1 MADKDKKDESMV
13 QMGPKEQVVPA
24 LESAPVI
31 FVDGAVGLGVGDGV
45 ARFNL
50 YQDRLTVSPEKE
62 SDPDTALTRTVC
74 ARLVMTL
81 STMQKIQK
89 WLGEA
94 IDNMPKEPEQA
105 EPEKTATEKNAT
117 D

>member
-1 MADKDKKDESMV
+1 MADKDREDELMV
-13 QMGPKEQVVPA
+13 QMGPKEPVVHA

-31 FVDGAVGLGVGDGV
+31 FVDGAVGLGVGDGLV
-45 ARFNL
+45 RFNL

-62 SDPDTALTRTVC
+62 PDPGTAMTRTVC

-89 WLGEA
+89 WLGEG
-94 IDNMPKEPEQA
+94 IVKFPKGPEQA
-105 EPEKTATEKNAT
+105 EPEKTAAEKDAI

>member
-1 MADKDKKDESMV
+1 MADKDKEDELTI
-13 QMGPKEQVVPA
+13 QMGPKVPVVQA

-31 FVDGAVGLGVGDGV
+31 YVDGAVGLGISEGE

-50 YQDRLTVSPEKE
+50 YQDRLTVSPEQE
-62 SDPDTALTRTVC
+62 GDPDKAITRTVC
-74 ARLVMTL
+74 ARLVMSV

-89 WLGEA
+89 WLGEG
-94 IDNMPKEPEQA
+94 IVKMPKEPEQA
-105 EPEKTATEKNAT
+105 EPEKTAAEKDAT